1 MKKNMLFVVA
11 CCAGMLFSCG
21 EDVKIGAPI
30 DIMEDYTLP
39 QEGASDAANQR
50 IMEIFE
56 KYGTYVLYDFTNR
69 DASWNF
75 VAGTGNMTSVAV
87 EGDPQYV
94 DAMLDYLND
103 IWLQFFPDDFLARGG
118 IPYRVFLAD
127 SVYDVR
133 SGGRKMLYDYQTRGN
148 ALLVAGLN
156 SSLLTM
162 DAQTK
167 TDRKNDFISAIWDY
181 YIAQGLLS
189 VPAEFYEGTNYNTM
203 PEVDESLLEGVPDSV
218 LNVVKD
224 SLLVVEIRERGFL
237 PGSYSSDE
245 PLEWIS
251 NWTWDDAVSKDLQ
264 SYMLHILQRTDEQME
279 EILENPKY
287 TLIRQKWDILIDFY
301 RENYGLELRKIANA
315 IIE

>member
-69 DASWNF
+69 DAGWNF

-118 IPYRVFLAD
+118 FLIACFWLI
-127 SVYDVR
+127 VCMMFAR
-133 SGGRKMLYDYQTRGN
+133 EGERCCTI
-148 ALLVAGLN
+148 
-156 SSLLTM
+156 
-162 DAQTK
+162 TK
-167 TDRKNDFISAIWDY
+167 
-181 YIAQGLLS
+181 Q
-189 VPAEFYEGTNYNTM
+189 
-203 PEVDESLLEGVPDSV
+203 EVMRCWWRD
-218 LNVVKD
+218 
-224 SLLVVEIRERGFL
+224 
-237 PGSYSSDE
+237 
-245 PLEWIS
+245 
-251 NWTWDDAVSKDLQ
+251 
-264 SYMLHILQRTDEQME
+264 
-279 EILENPKY
+279 
-287 TLIRQKWDILIDFY
+287 
-301 RENYGLELRKIANA
+301 
-315 IIE
+315 